1 MSKHPRPV
9 KKPKPKPRPK
19 RDGRPPIDRLKHFW
33 LAPVLLLSACSMN
46 MIHVDAIADSVAMIS
61 ERHDAYV
68 EADPALSALERE
80 VYLRDTELLG
90 LVIEEA
96 QK

>member
-1 MSKHPRPV
+1 MPSHPEP
-9 KKPKPKPRPK
+9 KKKPRPK
-19 RDGRPPIDRLKHFW
+19 PKRLW
-33 LAPVLLLSACSMN
+33 LALLFLLGACSMN
-46 MIHVDAIADSVAMIS
+46 MIHVDAIAAPVADIS
-61 ERHDAYV
+61 ARHDAYV
-68 EADPALSALERE
+68 QTDSNLSDLERE